1 LGKAITE
8 RIHELNGVINHLFKI
23 SVLSHKEWKAM
34 FFLHALRDD
43 GEFEM
48 MWEMLETLL
57 ATGSLTSQKIIECL
71 EQEAQRL
78 KGQTKEKAAQEM
90 TFMACDSYLRPNA
103 NLKPK
108 VSGASCS
115 NCEFTNHVFAKCYR
129 PGGPLHVSKQKE
141 SESSEEKDAKRKEKN
156 EQERRGRKRRRRRST
171 KRQTQHA
178 KAVPASQMNPAMR
191 WQLS

>member
-48 MWEMLETLL
+48 MWEIPEMLL

-71 EQEAQRL
+71 EQEAQRF
-78 KGQTKEKAAQEM
+78 KGQTEEKAA
-90 TFMACDSYLRPNA
+90 CDLCLRLNV
-103 NLKPK
+103 NLKSK

-115 NCEFTNHVFAKCYR
+115 NCEFMNHVFAKYYR
-129 PGGPLHVSKQKE
+129 PGGPLHVSKQTE
-141 SESSEEKDAKRKEKN
+141 SESSKEKDAKRKGKN
-156 EQERRGRKRRRRRST
+156 EQE
-171 KRQTQHA
+171 
-178 KAVPASQMNPAMR
+178 KA
-191 WQLS
+191 